1 VNRVLLLSGGLDST
15 SIAAWQRPEHCL
27 GIDYGQRAADAEQR
41 AARAIAADLVLPYT
55 HIRVDASA
63 VGGGL
68 MARESTSVGDT
79 PEWWPYRNQFL
90 ITVGAGWAVVRGYD
104 EILVGTVSGDGDRH
118 ADGRQAFFDA
128 MTAVLQAQEGR
139 LSVASPAI
147 HLTAS
152 ALIQESGVTDVTL
165 GWTHSCHVANL
176 PCGRCP
182 GCVKRAEVLAHVG
195 RLQ

>member
-1 VNRVLLLSGGLDST
+1 MSRVLLLSGGLDST

-27 GIDYGQRAADAEQR
+27 GIDYGQRAADAEHR
-41 AARAIAADLVLPYT
+41 AATAIAAHLDLPYT

-63 VGGGL
+63 VSSGL
-68 MARESTSVGDT
+68 MARQSSSVGGT

-90 ITVGAGWAVVRGYD
+90 ITVAAGWAVVRGYD
-104 EILVGTVSGDGDRH
+104 EVLVGTVSGDGDRH
-118 ADGRQAFFDA
+118 ADGRRAFYDA
-128 MTAVLQAQEGR
+128 MTAVLQAQEGH
-139 LSVASPAI
+139 LSVSSPAI

-152 ALIQESGVTDVTL
+152 ALIQESGVTDMAL
-165 GWTHSCHVANL
+165 GWTHSCHVDNL

-182 GCVKRAEVLAHVG
+182 GCVKRAEVLSQAG